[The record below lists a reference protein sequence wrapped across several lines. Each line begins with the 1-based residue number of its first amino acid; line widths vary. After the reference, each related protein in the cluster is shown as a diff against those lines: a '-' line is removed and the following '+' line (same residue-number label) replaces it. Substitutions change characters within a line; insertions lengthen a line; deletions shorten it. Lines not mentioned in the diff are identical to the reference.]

1 MAGMIDNSS
10 APQYVTRQEI
20 GSILD
25 DWYAKKQPLKQE
37 GAEPNKNVYTATYDG
52 QAAAPQQSAAPQ
64 PQSQPQQSMYQQ
76 PQNYGFRPY
85 MGGYGMQTP
94 FSGYGMMAPFGG
106 MQSPFGGYGG
116 YGGYGQMYNPF
127 SMY

>member
-10 APQYVTRQEI
+10 APQFVTRQEI

-25 DWYAKKQPLKQE
+25 DWYAKKQPLQQS
-37 GAEPNKNVYTATYDG
+37 AASPNQSVYTPSYTQ
-52 QAAAPQQSAAPQ
+52 QAAAPQQQAAPQ
-64 PQSQPQQSMYQQ
+64 EQAAPQQQSYQ

-94 FSGYGMMAPFGG
+94 FAGYGAY
-106 MQSPFGGYGG
+106 GGYGG
-116 YGGYGQMYNPF
+116 GYYPPSGFGMGGYGYGQMYNPF